1 MRDIDPHVMHA
12 FEGICMLS
20 VDIDS
25 LCLPIQLRDAI
36 ETKLMEL
43 KILISSWMLQ
53 TQITQTDTIMCKYT
67 VFPRNRNITCHFN
80 VHIVPTSPIVYAH
93 GFCPTDS
100 SPYHV
105 QFGDSNYILCHIASV
120 NLDDEKIKQAS
131 WRDLSDVMA
140 T

>member
-1 MRDIDPHVMHA
+1 
-12 FEGICMLS
+12 MLS
-20 VDIDS
+20 VDR
-25 LCLPIQLRDAI
+25 LAVCLPTQLRDAI
-36 ETKLMEL
+36 ETELVEL
-43 KILISSWMLQ
+43 KVLISSWMLQ

-93 GFCPTDS
+93 GLCPTDS

-105 QFGDSNYILCHIASV
+105 QSGDSNYILSHIASV